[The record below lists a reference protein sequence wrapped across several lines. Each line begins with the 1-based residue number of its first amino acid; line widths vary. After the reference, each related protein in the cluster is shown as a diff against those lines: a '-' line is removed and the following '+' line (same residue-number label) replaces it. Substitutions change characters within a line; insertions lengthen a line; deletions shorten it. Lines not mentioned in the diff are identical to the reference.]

1 MICGFLPFG
10 ENCEDQFDIFDE
22 ILNKQLEIPS
32 FVDALTCELLQKL
45 LNKDPEERSK
55 ESFEDIK
62 SSNYFEDFDWVN
74 KLNLILFNFL

>member
-22 ILNKQLEIPS
+22 ILTKELDIPS
-32 FVDALTCELLQKL
+32 FVDPLTCELIQKL

-55 ESFEDIK
+55 ESFDNLK
-62 SSNYFEDFDWVN
+62 SLSYFEDFDWV
-74 KLNLILFNFL
+74 KE